1 VDGAQEVFDPVE
13 IPLWIDLLAVFI
25 AGLSGSLIAIRNR
38 FDPAG
43 VMVITLVSAM
53 GGGIIRDVLIGRGPP
68 AALANPDYL
77 YTAFAAAGV
86 GFLFRRLVR
95 RVNPYFVVIDAAALG
110 LYTFV
115 GMQKGIN
122 FDLPLITAALLGVIT
137 AIGGGMLRD
146 VLSGEIP
153 SVLRPGH
160 LSMTAAIVGAAMYAL
175 LHSLGVPG
183 YIDVWIVLAV
193 VMSLSLASEY
203 FGWTTPDASEVPD
216 AVTAVGG
223 TILSAPLRFRAG
235 QTETESAPGPGGR
248 WRLRLPWMRRA
259 EPGQQGLQ
267 AAEGT
272 TASPGVE
279 LIEEPEPESRAER

>member
-1 VDGAQEVFDPVE
+1 MDGAQEIVVPVE

-68 AALANPDYL
+68 AALANADYL

-86 GFLFRRLVR
+86 GFVFRRLVG
-95 RVNPYFVVIDAAALG
+95 RVNSYFLLIDAAALG

-122 FDLPLITAALLGVIT
+122 FQLPLITAMLLGVIT
-137 AIGGGMLRD
+137 AVGGGLLRD
-146 VLSGEIP
+146 LLSGEVP

-160 LSMTAAIVGAAMYAL
+160 LSMTAAIVGATVYAV
-175 LHSLGVPG
+175 LHALDVPG
-183 YIDVWIVLAV
+183 YIDVWIVLGV
-193 VMSLSLASEY
+193 VMSLRLASEY

-216 AVTAVGG
+216 AVSTVGG
-223 TILSAPLRFRAG
+223 TILA
-235 QTETESAPGPGGR
+235 APGRIRPPT
-248 WRLRLPWMRRA
+248 WNRRVDPA
-259 EPGQQGLQ
+259 DWGLE
-267 AAEGT
+267 AGTGTT

-279 LIEEPEPESRAER
+279 VADEPEAEATASEGSSP